1 MSKEISEKIYNPFNN
16 EMVELK
22 YAARYDYQDADK
34 KVLENILSTKN
45 NEYRQIQLIEF
56 IHRAYARKQVP
67 LLKKDIKEKL
77 DFLYTHIENCF
88 KYRYS
93 FEVFYSQESLNRFL
107 SFFAEVKVA
116 ERRIMV
122 GMKQSD

>member
-1 MSKEISEKIYNPFNN
+1 MSNEVNEKIYNPFSN

-67 LLKKDIKEKL
+67 LLKKEIKRKL

-88 KYRYS
+88 KNRYS
-93 FEVFYSQESLNRFL
+93 FEVLYSQESLNNFL

-122 GMKQSD
+122 GMQQAK